1 MVTVDLVCPLY
12 KVKNEIVGFLE
23 RLERQKGI
31 RIANAVFPI
40 TESEDAKETVEILKE
55 KGYQWFLVKKEEFS
69 HSLTREKA
77 IFEYCQSDVVVMT
90 SQDVILENE
99 DAVLRLAES
108 VNKEV
113 AYAYGKQICKKKTIE
128 YYIRKKNYGERS
140 EVIDYSDIERMQ
152 LRAFFSSD
160 AFAAYY
166 RPTFLK
172 LGGYDHVNMMMS
184 EDMYYSKK
192 VLENGYKKA
201 YVAEAVAVHA
211 HTFTIKQ
218 LYQRYYQTGVWF
230 GQHKEFDRY
239 KTTDSGLK
247 LAWYVLKKA
256 LKDFNVPVLFRFL
269 PDMAARYL
277 GMKKGKKSV
286 KKA

>member
-12 KVKNEIVGFLE
+12 KAKNEILGFLE

-31 RIANAVFPI
+31 CIANAVFPV

-99 DAVLRLAES
+99 DAILHLAES

-128 YYIRKKNYGERS
+128 YYIRKKNYGEQS

-152 LRAFFSSD
+152 IRAFFSSD
-160 AFAAYY
+160 AFAVYY

-286 KKA
+286 K